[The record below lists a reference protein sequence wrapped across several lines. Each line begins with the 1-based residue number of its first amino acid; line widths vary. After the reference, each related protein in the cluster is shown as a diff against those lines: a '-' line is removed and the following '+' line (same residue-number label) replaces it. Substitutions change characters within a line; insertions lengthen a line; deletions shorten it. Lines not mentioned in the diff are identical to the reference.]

1 MITIRE
7 AHIDDNYALLQL
19 TAITPM
25 NSPFVL
31 RIDRKPNFFN
41 LINERGSGKVFVAL
55 KEDKIIGTAS
65 ISVYD
70 GYWSNTL
77 HQISYLADFKI
88 DPNYQGKIVLWL
100 LIRAIKAFVLKS
112 NCNIIYFVVAAG
124 NTKVEKMLKPRQ
136 NLPQFFPV
144 TNFNIYQLFPRI
156 IKPLTPSS
164 FTVVDLKKPKITEL
178 NLDRFF
184 NAFNKEYNLAPVVTI
199 DHLNETRVITAYRGD
214 ELLSAISLK
223 DMNYCKQNVVLSI
236 PFIHRVLLTLI
247 GVLRLFVPSYP
258 LPVLGET
265 LRILY
270 VKSYAFTP
278 GNKYALKIL
287 LKWARWESFKQGF
300 HYLCFG
306 IDEKDKKL
314 YSLLKFMPKICFKS
328 TAYCFGVSGESGFSP
343 NDLNSSLFRQDI
355 STI

>member
-1 MITIRE
+1 MITVRE
-7 AHIDDNYALLQL
+7 AHIDDNYDLLQL
-19 TAITPM
+19 TAKTPM
-25 NSPFVL
+25 DSPFVL
-31 RIDRKPNFFN
+31 RIDRKPNYFN
-41 LINERGSGKVFVAL
+41 LANERGSGKVFVAL
-55 KEDKIIGTAS
+55 KENKIIGTAS

-70 GYWSNTL
+70 GYWSNTI

-88 DPNYQGKIVLWL
+88 DPKHQGKTVLWL
-100 LIRAIKAFVLKS
+100 LIGAIKTFVLKS

-124 NTKVEKMLKPRQ
+124 NSKVEKLFKPRQ
-136 NLPQFFPV
+136 NLPQFLPV
-144 TNFNIYQLFPRI
+144 AKFNIYQLPPRI
-156 IKPLTPSS
+156 NKPTTPSS
-164 FTVVDLKKPKITEL
+164 FSVADLNKCKISEL

-199 DHLNETRVITAYRGD
+199 DQLNETRVITACRGD

-236 PFIHRVLLTLI
+236 PFIHRVLLTLT
-247 GVLRLFVPSYP
+247 GVIRLLIPSYP
-258 LPVLGET
+258 LPVLGEG

-287 LKWARWESFKQGF
+287 LQWARWESFKQGF

-314 YSLLKFMPKICFKS
+314 YSLLKFMPRICFKS
-328 TAYCFGVSGESGFSP
+328 TAYCSSASDESGFSS